1 MDKFIQLIMPQLISQ
16 NNKMKK
22 IGIITIHSDLNY
34 GAALQAFALNQY
46 LRDQGYN
53 SHIINYIKIPNHPR
67 VYPFPKNIAYKLMN
81 IPRFY
86 RYRKFL
92 KDSITKKEWHSVDE
106 LMNGFNEPFDV
117 LISGSDQVWNPT
129 CGGLVDK
136 LNPCYYLAFAHSNQ
150 YKKVAYASSLGSYRF
165 NEEERVHVKK
175 WLDDYHHLSTREL
188 AGAEHLKEIL
198 GKDVKV
204 VLDPT
209 LLLDSEQW
217 REVSRPTRVKGKY
230 VLVYYIDEIAECV
243 EYAREVADKN
253 EWKVVMMSNTS
264 SRFPGVD
271 QNIPFCGPAQFL
283 WLFDHAEYVVTN
295 SFHGTAF
302 AVNFNR
308 PFISV
313 IKRNSPQRAQT
324 LLASVGLPE
333 RLLTDIAQV
342 AELPNEIDWNT
353 ANIKL
358 ETLRKDSTKYLINA
372 IEN

>member
-1 MDKFIQLIMPQLISQ
+1 MKP
-16 NNKMKK
+16 KKK

-34 GAALQAFALNQY
+34 GAALQAYALNQY
-46 LRDQGYN
+46 LRNQGYD
-53 SHIINYIKIPNHPR
+53 SEIINYIKIPNHPR
-67 VYPFPKNIAYKLMN
+67 QYPFPKNIAYWLMN
-81 IPRFY
+81 RPRFL

-92 KDSITKKEWHSVDE
+92 KSSVTAKEWHSVEE

-136 LNPCYYLAFAHSNQ
+136 LNPCYYLAFAQSGQ

-165 NEEERVHVKK
+165 NAEERVHVKE
-175 WLDDYHHLSTREL
+175 WLDDYHHLSTRESS
-188 AGAEHLKEIL
+188 GAEHLKEIL
-198 GKDVKV
+198 GQEVKV

-217 REVSRPTRVKGKY
+217 RKASRPVRVKSKY

-243 EYAREVADKN
+243 EYARKVADKHD
-253 EWKVVMMSNTS
+253 WKVVMMSNTFN
-264 SRFPGVD
+264 RFPGVD

-283 WLFDHAEYVVTN
+283 WLFGHAEYVVTN

-302 AVNFNR
+302 SVNFNR

-324 LLASVGLPE
+324 LLAGVGLPE
-333 RLLTDIAQV
+333 RLLTDVAQV
-342 AELPNEIDWNT
+342 NGLPDEIDWNAT
-353 ANIKL
+353 NAKL
-358 ETLRKDSTKYLINA
+358 DALRRDSMEYLINA
-372 IEN
+372 IKD

>member
-1 MDKFIQLIMPQLISQ
+1 MNQK
-16 NNKMKK
+16 KK

-34 GAALQAFALNQY
+34 GAALQAYALNQY
-46 LRDQGYN
+46 LRNQGYD
-53 SHIINYIKIPNHPR
+53 SKIINYIKIPNHPR
-67 VYPFPKNIAYKLMN
+67 QYPFPKNIAYWLMN
-81 IPRFY
+81 KPRFI

-92 KDSITKKEWHSVDE
+92 KSSVTAKEWHSVDE
-106 LMNGFNEPFDV
+106 LTNNFNEPFDV

-136 LNPCYYLAFAHSNQ
+136 LNPCYYLAFAQSDK

-165 NEEERVHVKK
+165 NAEERVHVKK
-175 WLDDYHHLSTREL
+175 WLDDYHHLSTRES

-198 GKDVKV
+198 GKEVKV

-209 LLLDSEQW
+209 LLLNRNQW
-217 REVSRPTRVKGKY
+217 QEASCSVSVKGKY

-243 EYAREVADKN
+243 EYARKVADKQG
-253 EWKVVMMSNTS
+253 WKVVMMSNTYN
-264 SRFPGVD
+264 RFPGVD

-283 WLFDHAEYVVTN
+283 WLFDHADYVVTN

-324 LLASVGLPE
+324 LLNNVGLSE
-333 RLLTDIAQV
+333 RLLTDISQV
-342 AELPNEIDWNT
+342 DKLPNKIDWASVN
-353 ANIKL
+353 AKL
-358 ETLRKDSTKYLINA
+358 NNLRSDSKEYLINA